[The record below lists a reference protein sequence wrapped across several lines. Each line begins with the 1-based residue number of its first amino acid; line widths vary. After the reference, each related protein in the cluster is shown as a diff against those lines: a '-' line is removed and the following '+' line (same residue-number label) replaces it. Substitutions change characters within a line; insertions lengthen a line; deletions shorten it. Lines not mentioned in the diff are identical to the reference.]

1 MKTFDVRAIHKLSSG
16 YAQIVVVSGTSVEGA
31 LLAVTPEMTALE
43 IDATVAELKKQ
54 LDDAAIKA
62 KAICQ

>member
-1 MKTFDVRAIHKLSSG
+1 MKTFDVRAVQKFATS

-31 LLAVTPEMTALE
+31 LLAVTPEMTNLE
-43 IDATVAELKKQ
+43 IDAKVDDLKKQ
-54 LDDAAIKA
+54 LDDAASKA